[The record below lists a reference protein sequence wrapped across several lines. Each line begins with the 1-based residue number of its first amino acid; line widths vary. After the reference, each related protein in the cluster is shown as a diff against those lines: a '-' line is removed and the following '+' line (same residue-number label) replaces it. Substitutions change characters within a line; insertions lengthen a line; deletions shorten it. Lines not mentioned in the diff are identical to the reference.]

1 MKKKNMQLQTTS
13 EITSKELQCNRQHAV
28 TKPGNLR
35 SLERK
40 RKKKEKPSTTDL
52 LPKKPR
58 PKKKRRTSTQRPTD
72 SQMSKHP
79 SQICPCF
86 QSTRTALITKELH
99 PCHFLRPWTLMK
111 LSTRTGPHSHDHIL
125 QPFSS
130 YMLGTLNQNHQRSLS
145 LNMKLRTT
153 CQA

>member
-1 MKKKNMQLQTTS
+1 MQLQTTS

-72 SQMSKHP
+72 CQMSQHQSP
-79 SQICPCF
+79 ICTCF
-86 QSTRTALITKELH
+86 QSTRTALITKKLH
-99 PCHFLRPWTLMK
+99 PHLSLRPWTLTMQ
-111 LSTRTGPHSHDHIL
+111 STRTGPHSHDRTL

-130 YMLGTLNQNHQRSLS
+130 CKLGTLNQNHQQSLGQG
-145 LNMKLRTT
+145 MKLRNTY
-153 CQA
+153 QV